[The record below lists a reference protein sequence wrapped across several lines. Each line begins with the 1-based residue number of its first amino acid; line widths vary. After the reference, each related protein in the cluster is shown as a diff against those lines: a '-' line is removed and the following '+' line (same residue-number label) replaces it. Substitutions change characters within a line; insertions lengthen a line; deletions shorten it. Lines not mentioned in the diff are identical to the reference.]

1 VISVS
6 DLTLLP
12 AGEERLLEAER
23 RGESGFGRA
32 LPLREI
38 TTDDGVTMQI
48 HVVGPVR
55 DGGRDERLAYYDI
68 TVCF

>member
-32 LPLREI
+32 LPFREI
-38 TTDDGVTMQI
+38 CAHEGVTVRV
-48 HVVGPVR
+48 HFVGPVR
-55 DGGRDERLAYYDI
+55 DGGRDERFAYYDI
-68 TVCF
+68 KVCF